1 MRIMLT
7 LAPDDLDVLRRRVAD
22 CERAGLTALGIG
34 DSPGYHDVYVALT
47 VAAQH
52 SSRLRLGPMVTNLV
66 TRAPQVT
73 ARALRSLGELAPG
86 RIFAGIGTGDSALA
100 GAGMRPLNVD
110 GMRTRLADLLH
121 HWPVTEPGGTS
132 QDHRRADGAHDWET
146 GEKDVS
152 ATPREQRRAEV
163 STYTLLGGET
173 AEQVAS
179 CAQGRM
185 AVDVDGLATL
195 PLGGE
200 TAGREVCDTRPEGWR
215 IVLTANGP
223 RTLALGGEAADLVVS
238 GTGLE
243 PGAVGRALAAVRDG
257 EQRAGRPAGSVE
269 LWTVARIA
277 VDDDADRARD
287 QLLPLLA
294 SGANHVF
301 AVPAEMR
308 ALPEPVAAKVR
319 ELRAAYDYGAHG
331 LPGPANPNARLVDRL
346 GLRDV
351 LAERFAL
358 AGPPERVAAGLR
370 ELAGLGVGGVV
381 VPAVGLDPDALIR
394 RLGEEV
400 LPMLAARPR
409 P

>member
-7 LAPDDLDVLRRRVAD
+7 LAPDDLAVLRRRVAD
-22 CERAGLTALGIG
+22 CERAGITALGIG

-86 RIFAGIGTGDSALA
+86 RIFAGIGAGDSALA

-110 GMRTRLADLLH
+110 GMRTRLADLRR
-121 HWPVTEPGGTS
+121 HWPAAEPGGTS
-132 QDHRRADGAHDWET
+132 QDHRRANGADDRET
-146 GEKDVS
+146 AEKDVS
-152 ATPREQRRAEV
+152 ATPREQGRAEAPAY
-163 STYTLLGGET
+163 SADTSLLGGET
-173 AEQVAS
+173 ADQ
-179 CAQGRM
+179 
-185 AVDVDGLATL
+185 
-195 PLGGE
+195 
-200 TAGREVCDTRPEGWR
+200 AGAGTPPEGR
-215 IVLTANGP
+215 RVVLTANGP

-257 EQRAGRPAGSVE
+257 ERRAGRPPGSVP
-269 LWTVARIA
+269 LWTVVRIA

-287 QLLPLLA
+287 RLLPLLA

-358 AGPPERVAAGLR
+358 AGPPDHIAAGLR

-381 VPAVGLDPDALIR
+381 VPAVGLDPDTLIR

>member
-1 MRIMLT
+1 
-7 LAPDDLDVLRRRVAD
+7 
-22 CERAGLTALGIG
+22 
-34 DSPGYHDVYVALT
+34 
-47 VAAQH
+47 
-52 SSRLRLGPMVTNLV
+52 
-66 TRAPQVT
+66 
-73 ARALRSLGELAPG
+73 
-86 RIFAGIGTGDSALA
+86 
-100 GAGMRPLNVD
+100 
-110 GMRTRLADLLH
+110 
-121 HWPVTEPGGTS
+121 
-132 QDHRRADGAHDWET
+132 
-146 GEKDVS
+146 
-152 ATPREQRRAEV
+152 
-163 STYTLLGGET
+163 
-173 AEQVAS
+173 
-179 CAQGRM
+179 
-185 AVDVDGLATL
+185 
-195 PLGGE
+195 
-200 TAGREVCDTRPEGWR
+200 
-215 IVLTANGP
+215 
-223 RTLALGGEAADLVVS
+223 
-238 GTGLE
+238 
-243 PGAVGRALAAVRDG
+243 
-257 EQRAGRPAGSVE
+257 
-269 LWTVARIA
+269 
-277 VDDDADRARD
+277 
-287 QLLPLLA
+287 LPLLA